1 MGGIWFGLIGNK
13 RKKIN
18 AFFFILRKKNF
29 SNPLH
34 SLWTKKKKS
43 VSHLSLILRSLHLL
57 QWQGWSHAV
66 GAWWEHS
73 QRKALCCQG
82 HRNCSS
88 WAGVGEP
95 ENYPDW
101 PENWQPAWKASMISK
116 CPEFTGQPR
125 KQPDL
130 TTLGHPGG
138 LFW

>member
-1 MGGIWFGLIGNK
+1 ML
-13 RKKIN
+13 
-18 AFFFILRKKNF
+18 FF
-29 SNPLH
+29 H
-34 SLWTKKKKS
+34 SEKEFFQTHCLPCRPKPST
-43 VSHLSLILRSLHLL
+43 SHPSLILRSLHLL
-57 QWQGWSHAV
+57 QWRGWSHAG

-73 QRKALCCQG
+73 QRKALGSQG

-95 ENYPDW
+95 ENYPGLS
-101 PENWQPAWKASMISK
+101 ENWQPGWKASMISK